1 MSVISIIG
9 SIDSYSRYLLK
20 NDLDQYGGKPVTVKI
35 NSLGGYVH
43 EGVAMAQMLQ
53 AHGDVTVEITGF
65 IASAATIVALGAKKV
80 QMHTSSMW
88 LAHRCMQWVDA
99 WGNYNADEIQDMIAK
114 LEGMKK
120 NNEAIDLNI
129 ASIYLNKCKG
139 KEKNMD
145 DVKKMMTDATWMT
158 AEECMDWGFV
168 DELIEDGKAAVTD
181 ELKMVMNSMG
191 IAAPGAAPLTAA
203 VSATAA
209 AESKEPSWVSR
220 ILDAI
225 TGKKEAEQDGEIQKL
240 NEQISSFQNK
250 VAELQKVSNDYDAII
265 NLINSVSEDVK
276 KESSA
281 TKKVQMMID
290 IINAIPAT
298 VPVQKESKEYI
309 DKFAGMATDPV
320 NSYVNE

>member
-20 NDLDQYGGKPVTVKI
+20 NDLDQYSGKPVTVKI

-88 LAHRCMQWVDA
+88 LAHKCMQWVDA
-99 WGNYNADEIQDMIAK
+99 WGNYNADEIEDMIKK

-129 ASIYLNKCKG
+129 ASIYLNKCKA
-139 KEKNMD
+139 KNKTMN

-158 AEECMDWGFV
+158 AQECSEWGFA
-168 DELIEDGKAAVTD
+168 DELIEDGQAAVTD
-181 ELKMVMNSMG
+181 ELKKVMNSMG
-191 IAAPGAAPLTAA
+191 ITVPGTPA
-203 VSATAA
+203 VLNTKQKK
-209 AESKEPSWVSR
+209 EENEPSWLDKILKAVS
-220 ILDAI
+220 
-225 TGKKEAEQDGEIQKL
+225 GKNNSEKDEEIRTL
-240 NEQISSFQNK
+240 NEKINTFKNQ
-250 VAELQKVSNDYDAII
+250 AEKLKAVSDQFDEII
-265 NLINSVSEDVK
+265 GMIDEVSDELK
-276 KESSA
+276 NESDRK
-281 TKKVQMMID
+281 KKVQMMID
-290 IINAIPAT
+290 IINAIPANINPNT
-298 VPVQKESKEYI
+298 EKGKEI
-309 DKFAGMATDPV
+309 NMFGGLATDPA
-320 NSYVNE
+320 NFYKED